1 MDLETRLGL
10 YYDLDSIIPKS
21 ITSSVR
27 GTRAGTP
34 KVPNIQ
40 LNSYLDNHATGLR
53 SLKDEA
59 VSHEHRERIAKSL
72 LDGTHMDTS
81 LQKWGGQGHSS
92 QSSAFGDEST
102 IFSEED
108 YDDSTTMSDLRQTN
122 FLEISSNAVHI
133 PLYSPGQICEER
145 RQYQLDK
152 RNKTKE
158 IYRGPRS
165 ALYSLDPSKSQK
177 SKRSLFLDD
186 VVKRESA
193 QNSFSQQSKL
203 ERIAK
208 NREELRTRGGE
219 AEKRKELDHHTQISK
234 IKLAKNLKE
243 FRQKLIER
251 LREKENY
258 NASSMM
264 RCVDDSMI
272 HEFMKKYEGYTMS
285 VDTALGMMVGGMY
298 LYIYLYVY
306 II

>member
-1 MDLETRLGL
+1 
-10 YYDLDSIIPKS
+10 
-21 ITSSVR
+21 
-27 GTRAGTP
+27 
-34 KVPNIQ
+34 

-59 VSHEHRERIAKSL
+59 ISHEHRERIAKSL
-72 LDGTHMDTS
+72 LDGTHVDPS

-92 QSSAFGDEST
+92 QSSAFEDEST
-102 IFSEED
+102 LVSEESC
-108 YDDSTTMSDLRQTN
+108 DDSTEMEFIRQTN
-122 FLEISSNAVHI
+122 FLEISSDAALI
-133 PLYSPGQICEER
+133 PKYSPGQISKER
-145 RQYQLDK
+145 RQYRINK
-152 RNKTKE
+152 KNKTKE

-186 VVKRESA
+186 VVKREAA
-193 QNSFSQQSKL
+193 QNSFSQLSKL

-219 AEKRKELDHHTQISK
+219 AEKRKELNHQKQNSK

-258 NASSMM
+258 SASSMM

-272 HEFMKKYEGYTMS
+272 HEFMKRYEGYTMS

-306 II
+306 IILYIYLYIYIINNGRRQ